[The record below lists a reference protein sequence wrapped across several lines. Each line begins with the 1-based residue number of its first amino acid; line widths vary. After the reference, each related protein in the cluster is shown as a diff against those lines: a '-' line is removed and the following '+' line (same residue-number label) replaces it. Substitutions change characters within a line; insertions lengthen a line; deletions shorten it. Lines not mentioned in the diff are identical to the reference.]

1 MELAGKAPAKAA
13 KAAAKAP
20 AKAAAKAPAK
30 AAAKGAAHHAAAEG
44 AAHHAAGAA
53 HGSSE
58 HFTNFIHWTTAQ
70 KFTFLFLGPCTTLVT
85 GVWLLNTVGPGVGV
99 GFGAF
104 LALMDAVWL
113 HVGFN

>member
-1 MELAGKAPAKAA
+1 MGA

-20 AKAAAKAPAK
+20 AKGAAHH

-104 LALMDAVWL
+104 LALMDAVCL